1 MPGIRYTSYPLVVAA
16 VVRSSGPWN
25 VRAVDTADPERVTL
39 PCTRLRATIARS
51 WDSPISPTDRE
62 IRSDW
67 RFWYRRS
74 RDVETFSST
83 ERSYVP
89 GTRANEYPPFESE
102 GTVCAI
108 APFPTGTARI
118 VTGRFTSTEPLSKTV
133 PCTRTGIGLNAIG
146 TIVRSPAGCDAGIA
160 RLVYPAA
167 DTEPA

>member
-1 MPGIRYTSYPLVVAA
+1 MRYTSYPPVVAA
-16 VVRSSGPWN
+16 VVRSSGPRN
-25 VRAVDTADPERVTL
+25 LRAVDTADPERVTL

-51 WDSPISPTDRE
+51 CDSPLSPTDSE

-67 RFWYRRS
+67 TFSYRRS

-108 APFPTGTARI
+108 APFPIGTARI
-118 VTGRFTSTEPLSKTV
+118 VTGRFTNTEPFSTTV
-133 PCTRTGIGLNAIG
+133 TSTRACVALHTIG
-146 TIVRSPAGCDAGIA
+146 TTVRTPVGCDAGLA
-160 RLVYPAA
+160 
-167 DTEPA
+167 